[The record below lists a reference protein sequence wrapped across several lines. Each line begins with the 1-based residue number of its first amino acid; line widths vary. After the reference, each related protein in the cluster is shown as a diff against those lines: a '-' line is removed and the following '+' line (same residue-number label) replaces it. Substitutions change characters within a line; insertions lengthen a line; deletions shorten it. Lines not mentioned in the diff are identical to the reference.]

1 MEKITITSKVDTIK
15 LTELMFGGEYQE
27 NIQKELISDIG
38 KKISKIIKNKEHE
51 GLIKKEVKSN
61 GELFNIHKID
71 LTIVNTKDLLGLE
84 RENAELKERI
94 KYYKSL
100 GIDKVYEAMNK
111 VEVVSE
117 FLNRLQNLT
126 EEFGEKINE

>member
-61 GELFNIHKID
+61 GELFNIHKIE